1 MAEPTAKE
9 ISVPWPTKTAIT
21 VQLTIPP
28 KGVKHSG
35 FALVLGP
42 GAGGDENQALLVEVA
57 KAVAKEGHFCAR
69 YRAKVPNL
77 GFRVNVS
84 TRVVEYLFHPTTGQH
99 PMKGGCFLGG
109 HSMGTRVAGTLA
121 ERFATTEPSE
131 ELAPVKKSKGKK
143 AEPATK
149 SKKEAEASSS
159 SVYPPNFMR
168 GLVLFS
174 YPLHTPDNTKALRDQ
189 ILLDIPPTVAT
200 LMVSGLKDS
209 MCQPALFAK
218 VFKDMKSSPRE
229 VVQIEGADHGLGFGS
244 AKSHAGK
251 KEALISA
258 IAEWTVQFMDE
269 AIARKESARAEKA
282 IVIKKKAELKKV
294 ADEWTVATTTA

>member
-1 MAEPTAKE
+1 MAEPTEKE

-21 VQLTIPP
+21 VQLTTPP

-42 GAGGDENQALLVEVA
+42 GAG
-57 KAVAKEGHFCAR
+57 
-69 YRAKVPNL
+69 
-77 GFRVNVS
+77 FRVNVC
-84 TRVVEYLFHPTTGQH
+84 TRVIEYLFHPVTGQH
-99 PMKGGCFLGG
+99 PMEGGCFLGG
-109 HSMGTRVAGTLA
+109 HSMGTRVAGTVA
-121 ERFATTEPSE
+121 EQFTTTESSE
-131 ELAPVKKSKGKK
+131 ESAPVKKAKGKK
-143 AEPATK
+143 ADPATK
-149 SKKEAEASSS
+149 GKKAPEASSS
-159 SVYPPNFMR
+159 GYPPNFIR
-168 GLVLFS
+168 GLTLFS

-189 ILLDIPPTVAT
+189 ILLDIPPAVAT

-229 VVQIEGADHGLGFGS
+229 VVQIEGADHGLGYGS

-251 KEALISA
+251 KEALIST
-258 IAEWTVQFMDE
+258 IAEWTVQFLDE
-269 AIARKESARAEKA
+269 AIAKKESAKIEKA